1 MLSCFQNFQWP
12 FKQKDE
18 IRHLA
23 FVLCQHA
30 YSQMMEILILEI
42 VMKFSISLHSLY
54 QNIQRQMHGNILVAC
69 SLLKITGLKKLFFAD
84 NFIIYIVIFS

>member
-12 FKQKDE
+12 FKRKDK

-30 YSQMMEILILEI
+30 YSRMMEILILEI

-54 QNIQRQMHGNILVAC
+54 QNIQRQMHGLKYTSC
-69 SLLKITGLKKLFFAD
+69 MLLAK
-84 NFIIYIVIFS
+84 NNWP